1 MHNQQIP
8 LDITLFGHDV
18 FILSVFQSYDFP
30 AYLSRSQDN
39 ILQFTETVCP
49 EQVRVV
55 VFVGLFVL
63 PGGME
68 GDVDAIAADIKNR
81 GDVGLE

>member
-1 MHNQQIP
+1 M
-8 LDITLFGHDV
+8 FS
-18 FILSVFQSYDFP
+18 F
-30 AYLSRSQDN
+30 YLSFKVTIFQDN

-68 GDVDAIAADIKNR
+68 GDVDAIAADIKDR